1 MPFDTDAYIR
11 RLANSHGLT
20 EKPGDTDRAELTDR
34 AVRAEL
40 ADIKR
45 RTQTLHAWSA
55 AVIAEHQTGD
65 TPAADA
71 ANPAPNPSQP
81 GCRCHLRRPDRRPG
95 CRCTGRRR

>member
-11 RLANSHGLT
+11 HLAKAHGLT
-20 EKPGDTDRAELTDR
+20 AKPGDTDHADLTDR

-55 AVIAEHQTGD
+55 AVIAARQAAD
-65 TPAADA
+65 TTAADA
-71 ANPAPNPSQP
+71 NAAPNPSRP
-81 GCRCHLRRPDRRPG
+81 RCRCHLRRPDRRPG
-95 CRCTGRRR
+95 CRCGTRRR